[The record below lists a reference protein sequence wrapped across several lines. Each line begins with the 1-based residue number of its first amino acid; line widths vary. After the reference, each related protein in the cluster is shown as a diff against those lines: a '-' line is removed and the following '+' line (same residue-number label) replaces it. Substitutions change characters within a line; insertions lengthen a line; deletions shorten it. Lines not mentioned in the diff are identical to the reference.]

1 MFFTIK
7 NEREAFDTVHYLINW
22 LIQNKIQN
30 ILINKAV
37 KIISY

>member
-22 LIQNKIQN
+22 LIQNKIFS
-30 ILINKAV
+30 LIKQ
-37 KIISY
+37 